1 MAHLAAAARADR
13 FEAISEAS
21 CASGVRPSADII
33 SLLEALDVRIAAG
46 LTTLRRDSTSAQDH
60 LDEAR
65 ELIGVALRQEASSA
79 WRGGTHAP
87 IAAQAQTPS
96 VAQGGLPPR
105 KARRVAEYVDVR
117 LTERICVSEM
127 AALADLSRSHFCRA
141 FRTTFGMPPH
151 VYVETKRI
159 ERAQRLMLETDMSLL
174 EIALACGYCDAAH
187 FSNAFRRANGMAPSL
202 WRRAARD

>member
-1 MAHLAAAARADR
+1 M
-13 FEAISEAS
+13 
-21 CASGVRPSADII
+21 
-33 SLLEALDVRIAAG
+33 RIAAG

-65 ELIGVALRQEASSA
+65 ELIGVALRHEASSA
-79 WRGGTHAP
+79 WRGGARAP

-141 FRTTFGMPPH
+141 FRSTFGMPPH

-187 FSNAFRRANGMAPSL
+187 FSNAFRRASGMAPSI
-202 WRRAARD
+202 WRRGVRD